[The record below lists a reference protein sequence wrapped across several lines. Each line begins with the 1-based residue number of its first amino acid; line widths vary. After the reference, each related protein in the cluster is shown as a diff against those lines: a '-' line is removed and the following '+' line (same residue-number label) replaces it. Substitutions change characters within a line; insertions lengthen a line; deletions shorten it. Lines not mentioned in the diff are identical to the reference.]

1 MVKKT
6 MAILGDTGKFSLVV
20 MQDLMKQDLR
30 LLFIS
35 KDETK
40 KFELKKQLGPIN
52 GAALTEVEFTS
63 CERDGC
69 WEADIIAITGKENIS
84 IALIQKIKEVA
95 TQKTVL
101 IISEE
106 NKKSGSHDLVKSLPN
121 SNVIEIQIET
131 PVKEFRLSGMDPNS
145 LTEIKF
151 IFENA
156 GYQHKN
162 K

>member
-6 MAILGDTGKFSLVV
+6 IAILGDTGKFSPVV

-35 KDETK
+35 EDETK
-40 KFELKKQLGPIN
+40 KFKLKEQLEPIN
-52 GAALTEVEFTS
+52 GAAEVEFTS

-69 WEADIIAITGKENIS
+69 WEADIIAITGKENIPT
-84 IALIQKIKEVA
+84 ALIKKIKEVA

-106 NKKSGSHDLVKSLPN
+106 NKKSESHYLVTSLPN
-121 SNVIEIQIET
+121 SNVIEIQIDT
-131 PVKEFRLSGMDPNS
+131 PVKEFRLTGKDAHS